1 MAKQKRV
8 SISAIEKVIKENYT
22 PTETI
27 DWHGVEITIKHSLSL
42 EEMMKFVSLV
52 TNSCFSE
59 SGEYI
64 PESKAFV
71 IKNCVIES
79 YTNIA
84 LPSNTSSRYDLI
96 YKSDIVSIIL
106 PHIDMEQFNAI
117 SEAIDKKIENIAR
130 ANVGLVN
137 KKAVELF
144 SSIENIQE
152 QFSNLMSGVTAEDI
166 ARLARAISNST
177 LDEKKLVEAYKSE
190 PKPKIKAVKFGDE

>member
-52 TNSCFSE
+52 INSCFSE